1 MDYKKRCA
9 DCACLIEK
17 NGVWCCDECFGQK
30 CEEIDDCPEGATEE
44 TAEELDAKQKEIKI
58 NVGARSEKKTE
69 RKPKTIKVSDEKTQ
83 IFNDLL
89 RFLTENYDF
98 SVLKDNKLIEISY
111 QDYDNLEKILEKE
124 LLHGT
129 KEVY

>member
-44 TAEELDAKQKEIKI
+44 TSAELDAQQKEIKV

-69 RKPKTIKVSDEKTQ
+69 RKPKTVKVSDEKTQ

-89 RFLTENYDF
+89 TFLTENYDF

-111 QDYDNLEKILEKE
+111 NGKKFKLDLIETRQKK
-124 LLHGT
+124 
-129 KEVY
+129 K

>member
-44 TAEELDAKQKEIKI
+44 TAEELDAKQKEIKV

-98 SVLKDNKLIEISY
+98 LVLKDNKLIEISY
-111 QDYDNLEKILEKE
+111 NGKKFKLDLIETRQKK
-124 LLHGT
+124 
-129 KEVY
+129 K

>member
-44 TAEELDAKQKEIKI
+44 TAEELDAKQKEIKV
-58 NVGARSEKKTE
+58 NVGARAEKKTE

-89 RFLTENYDF
+89 RFLTKNYDF

-111 QDYDNLEKILEKE
+111 NGKKFKLDLIETRQKK
-124 LLHGT
+124 
-129 KEVY
+129 K

>member
-9 DCACLIEK
+9 DCACLIER

-111 QDYDNLEKILEKE
+111 NGKKFKLDLIETRQKK
-124 LLHGT
+124 
-129 KEVY
+129 K

>member
-1 MDYKKRCA
+1 MDYKKRCT

-17 NGVWCCDECFGQK
+17 NGIWCCDECFGQK

-44 TAEELDAKQKEIKI
+44 TAEELDAKQKEIKV

-89 RFLTENYDF
+89 RFLTENYGF

-111 QDYDNLEKILEKE
+111 NGKKFKLDLIETRQKK
-124 LLHGT
+124 
-129 KEVY
+129 K

>member
-1 MDYKKRCA
+1 MDYKKRCT

-17 NGVWCCDECFGQK
+17 NGIWCCDECFGQK

-44 TAEELDAKQKEIKI
+44 TAEELDAKQKEIKV

-111 QDYDNLEKILEKE
+111 NGKKFKLDLIL
-124 LLHGT
+124 T
-129 KEVY
+129 C

>member
-17 NGVWCCDECFGQK
+17 NGIWCCDECFGQK

-44 TAEELDAKQKEIKI
+44 TAEELDAKQKEIKV

-89 RFLTENYDF
+89 RFLTEKYDF

-111 QDYDNLEKILEKE
+111 NDKKFKLDLIETRQKK
-124 LLHGT
+124 
-129 KEVY
+129 K

>member
-17 NGVWCCDECFGQK
+17 NGVWYCDECFGQK

-44 TAEELDAKQKEIKI
+44 TAEELDAKQKEIKV

-111 QDYDNLEKILEKE
+111 NGKKFKLDLIETRQKK
-124 LLHGT
+124 
-129 KEVY
+129 K

>member
-1 MDYKKRCA
+1 MNYKKRCA

-17 NGVWCCDECFGQK
+17 NGIWCCDECFGQK

-44 TAEELDAKQKEIKI
+44 TAEELDAKQKEIKV

-111 QDYDNLEKILEKE
+111 NGKKFKLDLIETRQKK
-124 LLHGT
+124 
-129 KEVY
+129 K

>member
-44 TAEELDAKQKEIKI
+44 TAEELDVKQKEIKV

-111 QDYDNLEKILEKE
+111 NGKKFKLDLIETRQKK
-124 LLHGT
+124 
-129 KEVY
+129 K

>member
-44 TAEELDAKQKEIKI
+44 TAEELDAKQKEIKV

-69 RKPKTIKVSDEKTQ
+69 RKPKAIKVSDEKTQ

-111 QDYDNLEKILEKE
+111 NGKKFKLDLIETRQKK
-124 LLHGT
+124 
-129 KEVY
+129 K

>member
-1 MDYKKRCA
+1 MDYKKRCT
-9 DCACLIEK
+9 DCACLIERK
-17 NGVWCCDECFGQK
+17 GVWCCDECFGQK

-44 TAEELDAKQKEIKI
+44 TAEELDAKQKEIKV

-111 QDYDNLEKILEKE
+111 NGKKFKLDLIETREKK
-124 LLHGT
+124 
-129 KEVY
+129 K